1 MKFRIG
7 GITSAGL
14 PKRIPN
20 ATEPPNAAE
29 GRANR
34 KAAHKAESRK
44 RGTDPAPNVA
54 EDGVIYRTGTN
65 GPDEIHVKPG
75 DVTDRRI

>member
-14 PKRIPN
+14 PKRVPQ

-29 GRANR
+29 GRANA
-34 KAAHKAESRK
+34 KAAHKARSRA
-44 RGTDPAPNVA
+44 RGTDPAPFVP
-54 EDGVIYRTGTN
+54 EDGVIYRNAG
-65 GPDEIHVKPG
+65 GADEIQA
-75 DVTDRRI
+75 